1 MQAKGSQAQPLDSS
15 TVSARSD
22 VVVAASAP
30 WPPRFLSLRT
40 SLASTLTLATS
51 LMTHPNFMP
60 AAFCSRC
67 RSTVVLPARMEVNER
82 SVLKAMA

>member
-1 MQAKGSQAQPLDSS
+1 MQSGSQAQPLDSS

-22 VVVAASAP
+22 VVVAVSTACRP
-30 WPPRFLSLRT
+30 PPRFLSLRT

-67 RSTVVLPARMEVNER
+67 RSTVVLPARGTVW
-82 SVLKAMA
+82 